1 TALPSLA
8 WSHRKIPPLHQLER
22 EESRLVI
29 RGNPQ
34 NRICKKIA
42 LQRPKTGKFDYLSE
56 PNHPAH
62 SMAFKFFTDDWNSGF
77 NFTITPFEVGPVS
90 AVPGP
95 IAGAGLP
102 SRIFAGGGL
111 LGWWRRHQESSGTTS
126 RTSA

>member
-1 TALPSLA
+1 MASTNKSLA
-8 WSHRKIPPLHQLER
+8 QMNKTPKVAAGVVQKMHPGRANSVRAML
-22 EESRLVI
+22 SAAASNG
-29 RGNPQ
+29 GNP
-34 NRICKKIA
+34 I
-42 LQRPKTGKFDYLSE
+42 L
-56 PNHPAH
+56 
-62 SMAFKFFTDDWNSGF
+62 NSGF
-77 NFTITPFEVGPVS
+77 NFTITQFEVGPVS